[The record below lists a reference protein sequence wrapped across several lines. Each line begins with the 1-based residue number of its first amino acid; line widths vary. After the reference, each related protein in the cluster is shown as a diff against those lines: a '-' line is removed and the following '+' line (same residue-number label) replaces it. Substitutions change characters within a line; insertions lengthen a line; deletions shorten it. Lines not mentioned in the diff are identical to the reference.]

1 MISEAAAHGTQT
13 DVIWS
18 EWVCNAVPSPR
29 VCADIYLQVAAL
41 LPPIESKDPLRVSNL
56 AGSFLQ
62 LVTLMSRI
70 TPGSVEVEHQ
80 K

>member
-1 MISEAAAHGTQT
+1 MGLQRGG
-13 DVIWS
+13 DVIS
-18 EWVCNAVPSPR
+18 R
-29 VCADIYLQVAAL
+29 LRADIYLQVATL
-41 LPPIESKDPLRVSNL
+41 LPRVESKDRLRVSNL

-70 TPGSVEVEHQ
+70 TPGSVEVEQQ

>member
-1 MISEAAAHGTQT
+1 MGLQRGG
-13 DVIWS
+13 DVTS
-18 EWVCNAVPSPR
+18 R
-29 VCADIYLQVAAL
+29 LRADIYLQVATL
-41 LPPIESKDPLRVSNL
+41 LPRVESKDRLRVSNL

-70 TPGSVEVEHQ
+70 TPGSVEVEQQ